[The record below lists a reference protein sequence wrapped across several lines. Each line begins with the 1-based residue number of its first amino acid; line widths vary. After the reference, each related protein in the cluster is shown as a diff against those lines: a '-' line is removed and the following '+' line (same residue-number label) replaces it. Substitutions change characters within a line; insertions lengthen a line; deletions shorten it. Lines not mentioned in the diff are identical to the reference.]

1 MSKILVLNG
10 SPRKGGNTEML
21 VNAFKN
27 GAEQK
32 GHEVEV
38 VYVQGKNIKGCMA
51 CDACKKTGVCVQ
63 KDDMADV
70 LKSAREADALVV
82 ASPMYFYGLTGQLK
96 CCYDRLYA
104 MGESNIKKTGML
116 LVCADESPSAFDGVV
131 TAHKANAEFDKWEY
145 VGEVRAC
152 GVHGKGDI
160 LQTAFLEQAEELAE
174 KF

>member
-1 MSKILVLNG
+1 
-10 SPRKGGNTEML
+10 
-21 VNAFKN
+21 
-27 GAEQK
+27 
-32 GHEVEV
+32 
-38 VYVQGKNIKGCMA
+38 
-51 CDACKKTGVCVQ
+51 
-63 KDDMADV
+63 
-70 LKSAREADALVV
+70 
-82 ASPMYFYGLTGQLK
+82 MYFYGLTGQLK

-152 GVHGKGDI
+152 GVQGKGDI